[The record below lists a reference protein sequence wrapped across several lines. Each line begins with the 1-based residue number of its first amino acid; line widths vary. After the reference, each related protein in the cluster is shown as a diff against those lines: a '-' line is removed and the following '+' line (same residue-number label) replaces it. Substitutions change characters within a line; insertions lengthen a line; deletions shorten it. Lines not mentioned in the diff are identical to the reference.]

1 MQVPTP
7 EDLKRRR
14 IELGLTQSELARRA
28 GVSQPLIARIELG
41 DVDPRLSTVS
51 RICSAFDAA
60 EKEQQLPVCDII
72 SSTVI
77 SVLPVCDIISSTV
90 ISVRP
95 GQSVE
100 EAVSIMNRYGF
111 SQLPVIENGLPVGS
125 ISEDLI
131 VRSIAGNK
139 HVAHMVVSD
148 LMAESFPTVP
158 RTTPVPVVSRILER
172 SPAVLV
178 LEKGIVIGVITKS
191 DIMKIIRE

>member
-60 EKEQQLPVCDII
+60 EKEQQ
-72 SSTVI
+72 
-77 SVLPVCDIISSTV
+77 LPVCDIISSTV